1 MDVSFAKQ
9 RIFKLRSEIERHR
22 YLYHVLDTQEIS
34 DGALD
39 SLKNEL
45 VQLEKEFP
53 QFISPDSPTQR
64 VGGQPLAKFI
74 KVKHVRPMLSI
85 NDAFS
90 QADMDEWFERL
101 QKLTS
106 QKLEFFCE
114 VKMDGLAMSLFYEHG
129 KLVRAATRGD
139 GLVGEDVTMNI
150 RTIESIPLVL
160 RDEKNILPKHVEVR
174 GEVYMSK
181 DVFAKLNKDL
191 EKKGEKTFANPRNAA
206 AGSIRQL
213 DPKLAAG
220 RQLKFM
226 AYDLVTDLGQH
237 THQQVHEFLKKIG
250 FRAGD
255 YLRVCQNLSEIFN
268 FFNELAKK
276 RAKLPYWIDGIVV
289 LVNDV
294 YTFQKLGLTGKAPR
308 GIVALKFPAE
318 QVTTKVRDI
327 IIQVGRTGVLT
338 PVAVLEPVS
347 VSGSTVSRAT
357 LHNADEVKRLDVKI
371 GDTVVIQKA
380 GDIIPDVVQVLVNLR
395 TGREKKF
402 IMPSECPVCG
412 FRVKK
417 PEGEVNF
424 YCTNKNCFAVQKEAL
439 YHFVSKD
446 AFNIDGLGPKIIDK
460 LIEVGLIKD
469 AADIFDLKPGDL
481 EPLERFAEKS
491 AQNLI
496 SAIAAAQTIELAK
509 FIYAL
514 GIRHVGEQTA
524 IALAERFGTLKKIM
538 SATPEVLADVNDI
551 GVVVAKSMYDY
562 MHYEKNILFLQR
574 LLDKGI
580 KLQSMNRNLSTVLN
594 GKSVVVTGTLP
605 SLSRDEAKKMIRT
618 AGGSFSSS
626 VSKQTDY
633 VLAGENPG
641 SKYDKAQKLNIRI
654 LTEKDFLDLIRK

>member
-1 MDVSFAKQ
+1 MDSVKAKK
-9 RIFKLRSEIERHR
+9 RIIKLRAEIERHR

-74 KVKHVRPMLSI
+74 KVKHTRPMLSI

-90 QADMDEWFERL
+90 PADMNEWIERL

-114 VKMDGLAMSLFYEHG
+114 VKMDGLAMSLFYENG

-160 RDEKNILPKHVEVR
+160 RDEKYTLPTHVEVR

-181 DVFAKLNKDL
+181 DVFVKLNKAL

-213 DPKLAAG
+213 DPKLAAE

-237 THQQVHEFLKKIG
+237 THQQVHVLLKQIG

-255 YLRVCQNLSEIFN
+255 YLRVCKNLPEVFS

-276 RAKLPYWIDGIVV
+276 RAKFPYWIDGIVV
-289 LVNDV
+289 VVNDLQ
-294 YTFQKLGLTGKAPR
+294 TFQQLGLTGKAPR
-308 GIVALKFPAE
+308 GIIALKFPAQ
-318 QVTTKVRDI
+318 QVTTKVLDI
-327 IIQVGRTGVLT
+327 IVQVGRTGVLT
-338 PVAVLEPVS
+338 PVAVLIPVS

-357 LHNADEVKRLDVKI
+357 LHNADEVRRLDVKI

-402 IMPSECPVCG
+402 IMPSTCPVCG
-412 FRVKK
+412 SSVKK
-417 PEGEVNF
+417 PVGEVNF
-424 YCTNKNCFAVQKEAL
+424 YCTNKNCFAVQKESL

-446 AFNIDGLGPKIIDK
+446 AFNIDGLGPKIIDQ

-469 AADIFDLKPGDL
+469 AADFFDLTTGDL

-496 SAIAAAQTIELAK
+496 TAIAAAKTIELAR

-524 IALAERFGTLKKIM
+524 LALAQRFGSLKKIM
-538 SATPEVLADVNDI
+538 SASPVDLSGVNDI
-551 GVVVAKSMYDY
+551 GGIVAKSIYEY
-562 MHYEKNILFLQR
+562 MNNGKNILFLQR
-574 LLDKGI
+574 LLAKGI
-580 KLQSMNRNLSTVLN
+580 RLQTANQSISTKLV

-605 SLSRDEAKKMIRT
+605 TLSRDEAKKMIRA

-626 VSKQTDY
+626 VSTQTDY
-633 VLAGENPG
+633 VLAGDKPG
-641 SKYDKAQKLNIRI
+641 SKYEQAQKLNVKII
-654 LTEKDFLDLIRK
+654 SEKDFLNLIKQ